1 MFHQYLITKNML
13 TFIVTWVD
21 NKNNTQTST
30 VNAPDAARASS
41 MVLLTI
47 DECIDIIS
55 VISKN

>member
-1 MFHQYLITKNML
+1 ML